1 MIARQSRKALVM
13 EKSRLID
20 SILENSQPVTDSAES
35 GQHPDYDDWSEYSD
49 GPYWGDGDH
58 WADSTYDPP

>member
-1 MIARQSRKALVM
+1 M